1 MRPRFLA
8 VVALLVVLVGCSGHR
23 VVESGGHTIYVHGGS
38 LLPRG
43 GMEALVEGTLGLH
56 DGCVVL
62 AWQDEDL
69 WYPVVWP
76 AGTSIAS
83 SDPFV
88 IGLASGVEVAVG
100 DEVSGGGG
108 YLSPADIEV
117 DIPDTCV
124 PESGEVAVF
133 NPDADPSR
141 G

>member
-1 MRPRFLA
+1 MRPRSLA
-8 VVALLVVLVGCSGHR
+8 LAALLVVLMGCSGQR

-38 LLPRG
+38 PLPRG

-76 AGTSIAS
+76 ADTSMAS

-88 IGLASGVEVAVG
+88 IRLPSGVEVTVG

-108 YLSPADIEV
+108 YLSPADVEA
-117 DIPDTCV
+117 DLPDRCV
-124 PESGEVAVF
+124 PETSEIAVF